1 MIVLVRRH
9 AVPAVIALSIL
20 LLVLVAEC
28 IGNKRLSREELI
40 DDVRQLA
47 GIIEDAH
54 PDPYIKGGGKIA
66 FHRRLQN
73 TLAAIPESGMTRDEF
88 YRLLR
93 PFVAAIGDAHTW
105 LRDPY
110 AYQGLSP
117 GGIPLYFHYVE
128 DSVYVFAVPSEDQK
142 HLLGALLVA
151 VEGVPFDEIVRR
163 QGERIGAEN
172 EYQLLRNLAGTGV
185 LWRRCFLEHLIPE
198 WGDKTRVTVTLEKP
212 RGVVKDYVLAIPDR
226 IPEEWLDSESF
237 IELPST
243 EKCDFVYDFLGDDRK
258 TALLVV
264 NSMNTYR
271 EAFEMWDALGVEQ
284 NFWTARREYE
294 RYRGEKAPGDQ
305 RDVIAGLPSATEAF
319 RSMVKEM
326 REAGTRNLLV
336 DLRRN
341 GGGNSYMSQIL
352 IYFLY
357 GSSRLIPEE
366 GSTLEIKKYSR
377 YYFTYFENE
386 SLEKI
391 NEGRDL
397 PLTESDYDF
406 TLDRVRYHPSGG
418 KTRIDVL
425 AERIAQMP
433 TFEAEYKAHE
443 HDGYYLPGNVIVLCA
458 PDTFS
463 SGYTFMYHLQRCG
476 AKILG
481 TPSAQAGN
489 CFGDTMGFKLE
500 NSGLSGTVSRKY
512 YELFPDDH
520 EKGRVLRPD
529 YPLTYE
535 KLASYNFDTNA
546 EILYALEILR
556 R

>member
-1 MIVLVRRH
+1 MFIRRH
-9 AVPAVIALSIL
+9 AIPALIALSFL
-20 LLVLVAEC
+20 LLILVAEC
-28 IGNKRLSREELI
+28 MGNRRLSREDLI

-47 GIIEDAH
+47 SIIEDAH

-73 TLAAIPESGMTRDEF
+73 TLRAIPEDGMTKDEF
-88 YRLLR
+88 YRLLG

-110 AYQGLSP
+110 AHKGLSP

-128 DSVYVFAVPSEDQK
+128 SSVYVYAVPSEDQT

-151 VEGVPFDEIVRR
+151 VEGVPFEEVVRR

-172 EYQLLRNLAGTGV
+172 EYQLLRNLAGTGA

-198 WGDKTRVTVTLEKP
+198 WEDKSKVTVTLEKP
-212 RGVVKDYVLAIPDR
+212 RGVVKDYVLAIPER
-226 IPEEWLDSESF
+226 IPEEWLDSDSVV
-237 IELPST
+237 ELPST
-243 EKCDFVYDFLGDDRK
+243 EKCDFVYDFLDEDGK

-284 NFWTARREYE
+284 HFWTARREYE
-294 RYRGEKAPGDQ
+294 RYWGEKPPGDQ
-305 RDVIAGLPSATEAF
+305 QEVRAGLPSATETF
-319 RSMVKEM
+319 RSMAREM
-326 REAGTRNLLV
+326 REAGTNTLLV

-357 GSSRLIPEE
+357 GSGSMFPAE
-366 GSTLEIKKYSR
+366 GSTLEIKKYSH
-377 YYFTYFENE
+377 YYFSYFENE

-406 TLDRVRYHPSGG
+406 ALDRFRRGYPGREAATSL
-418 KTRIDVL
+418 L

-433 TFEAEYKAHE
+433 TFEVEYKTHE
-443 HDGYYLPGNVIVLCA
+443 YDGYYLPDNVIVLCT

-463 SGYTFMYHLQRCG
+463 SGYTLMYHLQRCG

-481 TPSAQAGN
+481 TPPAQAGN
-489 CFGDTMGFKLE
+489 CFGDTMSFTLE

-512 YELFPDDH
+512 FELFPDDPGR
-520 EKGRVLRPD
+520 GRVLRPD

-546 EILYALEILR
+546 EILFALEILGG
-556 R
+556 